1 MKPLINSGD
10 LVDFK
15 DNIMFEE
22 YKDKAF
28 ASVNHFK
35 YVVYRKYKHV
45 ASSALYR
52 KVVNYQIKTYGTT
65 LNYKNPRYSSE
76 GGKILANRAR
86 NRKYHRR
93 KKGSK

>member
-1 MKPLINSGD
+1 MKPLTKGGG

-15 DNIMFEE
+15 ENIIFEE
-22 YKDKAF
+22 YKGKAF

-52 KVVNYQIKTYGTT
+52 KVVNYQIKTYGTA

-76 GGKILANRAR
+76 GGKIMANQAR
-86 NRKYHRR
+86 NRKYYKRR
-93 KKGSK
+93 KSNK